1 MGVIRKSTKPAGIV
15 NESGQPKIVVELDG
29 FTVSLTPPP
38 KAAEKRAGDPDT
50 DDKA

>member
-38 KAAEKRAGDPDT
+38 KAADK
-50 DDKA
+50 DDKDDKDD